1 MTTTATAVGKF
12 VWHEQVSSDP
22 GQAKDFYTALF
33 GWGTELFKAGE
44 MDYVMINSGGQNHGG
59 FGKAQEGAPPP
70 HWLGH
75 VQVDDVDETVENAK
89 AAGGKL
95 AAGPFEMGEVG
106 KMAIIG
112 DPQGAFVSAYQ
123 PSGEGDVAEGVFV
136 WDELGTSDVEGA
148 EKFYTEVFGW
158 TTKAMGPDFGGYK
171 IFEVGETGIAGVHAL
186 QDPTT
191 SPRWIPYVGVEDV
204 DATVAKAS
212 ELGGSTAAEAMDIPT
227 VGRIALIKDPQ
238 GAVFG
243 IIKPEAAS

>member
-22 GQAKDFYTALF
+22 GQAKDFYTELF
-33 GWGTELFKAGE
+33 GWGTELFKPGE
-44 MDYVMINSGGQNHGG
+44 MDYAMINANGQNHGG

-75 VQVDDVDETVENAK
+75 VQVDDVDETVEKAK

-112 DPQGAFVSAYQ
+112 DPQGAYVSVYQ
-123 PSGEGDVAEGVFV
+123 PEGEGGVAEGVFV
-136 WDELGTSDVEGA
+136 WDELGTTDVDGA
-148 EKFYTEVFGW
+148 EKFYVEVFGW
-158 TTKAMGPDFGGYK
+158 TTKDMGEDFGGYK
-171 IFEVGETGIAGVHAL
+171 LFQVGETGVAGVHAL
-186 QDPTT
+186 QDTSA

-238 GAVFG
+238 GAIFG
-243 IIKPEAAS
+243 IIKPEPAN